1 MSEEMAE
8 KLGIRPRHTR
18 KHRHRQSR
26 VKVAEC
32 KGSARGPRVAFCVP
46 PFRFSISEAKD
57 EGERRS
63 KRQGA
68 KHGKQGLVSLVSLS
82 RPLHASSSHSLTHS
96 TPSDS
101 RLLCLEDVLGR
112 RGGGLLGQIARH
124 RLIIIEAKI

>member
-18 KHRHRQSR
+18 KHRHRQSH

-57 EGERRS
+57 EGARGEARGKEPNTAS
-63 KRQGA
+63 KV
-68 KHGKQGLVSLVSLS
+68 LSLL
-82 RPLHASSSHSLTHS
+82 
-96 TPSDS
+96 
-101 RLLCLEDVLGR
+101 
-112 RGGGLLGQIARH
+112 
-124 RLIIIEAKI
+124 